1 MFGVVSARVVVRR
14 GYLTLPAAYTTSLRS
29 LPSPLLLP
37 LRRSNST
44 KTTHPPPQQQQQQ
57 QPHSSQYVHPLSQAV
72 LSHLQDSS
80 SGFLSD
86 WSITELRIRDDGTF
100 RLRSSAP
107 SGAAGEGGRGG
118 GGVDITT
125 VYDGVENRHFLKAL
139 VDGEEGIFL
148 LMDNTKPAWQMGREG
163 GIADRVKMAVD
174 DMVKRV
180 EEVKG
185 RERN

>member
-44 KTTHPPPQQQQQQ
+44 KTTHPPQQQQQQQ

-139 VDGEEGIFL
+139 VDGEEGICWRR
-148 LMDNTKPAWQMGREG
+148 DNPEPAWQVGRGG